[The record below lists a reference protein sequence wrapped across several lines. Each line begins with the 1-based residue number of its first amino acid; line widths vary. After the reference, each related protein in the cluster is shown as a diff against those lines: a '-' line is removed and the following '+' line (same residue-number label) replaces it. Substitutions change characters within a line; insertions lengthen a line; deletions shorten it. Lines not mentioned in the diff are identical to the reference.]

1 MCLDKFTLEASGI
14 YLCLNY
20 VEENNKK
27 VLKIYYLLLC
37 LLYHT
42 LQIWVGNNKMGSE
55 KWYYVSRSM
64 GVGSNSV
71 HSGDIGSVKVVS
83 TLAQ

>member
-27 VLKIYYLLLC
+27 VLKNILSF
-37 LLYHT
+37 T
-42 LQIWVGNNKMGSE
+42 LFVISHPVDLG
-55 KWYYVSRSM
+55 R
-64 GVGSNSV
+64 
-71 HSGDIGSVKVVS
+71 
-83 TLAQ
+83 

>member
-27 VLKIYYLLLC
+27 VLKNILSFT
-37 LLYHT
+37 LYAISGPAYNRAPACKQS
-42 LQIWVGNNKMGSE
+42 LNDC
-55 KWYYVSRSM
+55 
-64 GVGSNSV
+64 NS
-71 HSGDIGSVKVVS
+71 
-83 TLAQ
+83 LFML